1 MCNNRT
7 FGFSE
12 KMRAIERM
20 PKCTVKQMEQMEQ
33 TEARV
38 AQQASHGDD

>member
-1 MCNNRT
+1 M

-12 KMRAIERM
+12 KMRAVERM
-20 PKCTVKQMEQMEQ
+20 AKQMEQLEQ

-38 AQQASHGDD
+38 ARQASHPDD